1 MANGKMQFFYKFI
14 ATAFGSGYSPLAP
27 GTAGA
32 AVGVLMLWGM
42 SEAWPRQFSGG
53 WPQAHW
59 LLVAILV
66 FFFLGVVAS
75 QKLEPEWGHDPSRI
89 TVDELVGVWVAM
101 LGVPVNWLNLLL
113 AFGLFRLF
121 DIWKPLGIRK
131 LEKLPGGWGV
141 MLDDVAAG
149 VVAGICLH
157 LILLVLHTTN

>member
-1 MANGKMQFFYKFI
+1 MWKFI
-14 ATAFGSGYSPLAP
+14 ATAFGSGYSPVAP

-42 SEAWPRQFSGG
+42 SEIWPGQFSGG
-53 WPQAHW
+53 WPQAIW

-66 FFFLGVVAS
+66 FLFLGVMAS
-75 QKLEPEWGHDPSRI
+75 KKLEPEWGHDPSRI
-89 TVDELVGVWVAM
+89 VVDELVGVWVAM

-131 LEKLPGGWGV
+131 LERLPSGWGV
-141 MLDDVAAG
+141 MMDDVAAG
-149 VVAGICLH
+149 VVSLVFMHATQYCLRS
-157 LILLVLHTTN
+157 

>member
-1 MANGKMQFFYKFI
+1 MHPSSRKIILSLFTYLVVCGGI
-14 ATAFGSGYSPLAP
+14 TSGWSQSIPLSA
-27 GTAGA
+27 
-32 AVGVLMLWGM
+32 
-42 SEAWPRQFSGG
+42 
-53 WPQAHW
+53 
-59 LLVAILV
+59 
-66 FFFLGVVAS
+66 

-141 MLDDVAAG
+141 MVDDVAAG
-149 VVAGICLH
+149 VAAGVCLH
-157 LILLVLHTTN
+157 VWLMVST

>member
-1 MANGKMQFFYKFI
+1 MSFWKLI
-14 ATAFGSGYSPLAP
+14 ATAFGSGYSPVAP

-32 AVGVLMLWGM
+32 AVGVLMLWGL
-42 SEAWPRQFSGG
+42 SEVLPGQFSGG

-66 FFFLGVVAS
+66 FFFFGVKAS

-131 LEKLPGGWGV
+131 LERLPGGWGV
-141 MLDDVAAG
+141 MMDDVAAG
-149 VVAGICLH
+149 VAAGVCLQVW
-157 LILLVLHTTN
+157 LMVRG

>member
-1 MANGKMQFFYKFI
+1 MWKFI
-14 ATAFGSGYSPLAP
+14 ATAFGSGYSPVAP

-42 SEAWPRQFSGG
+42 KMIWPGQFSGG

-66 FFFLGVVAS
+66 FLILGVIAS
-75 QKLEPEWGHDPSRI
+75 KKLEPEWGHDPSRI
-89 TVDELVGVWVAM
+89 VVDELVGVWVAM

-131 LEKLPGGWGV
+131 LERLPGGWGV
-141 MLDDVAAG
+141 MMDDVAAG
-149 VVAGICLH
+149 VVSALILH
-157 LILLVLHTTN
+157 LFLIF